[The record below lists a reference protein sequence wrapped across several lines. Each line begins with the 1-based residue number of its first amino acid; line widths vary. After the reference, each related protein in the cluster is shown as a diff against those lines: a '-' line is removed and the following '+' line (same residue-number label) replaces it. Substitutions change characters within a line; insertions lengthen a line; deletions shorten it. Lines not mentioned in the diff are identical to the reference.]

1 MDTSKLSRYDWV
13 VVAGMILMF
22 IALFLTWYR
31 VEIVQRLLQELSAA
45 LNGAGVD
52 TSGFSVNGWHYF
64 SAVLAWLLTV
74 VATAVVIAQGAA
86 GRLVPA
92 AAARE
97 PHGHGPRR
105 DRLPCWC
112 CIASSRCRRR
122 QRPSAD
128 GAGIFVALLAT
139 FVVAAGGFLKNA
151 EPR

>member
-31 VEIVQRLLQELSAA
+31 VEIVQRLLQELPGG
-45 LNGAGVD
+45 LNDAGVD
-52 TSGFSVNGWHYF
+52 ISGFSVNGWHYF

-74 VATAVVIAQGAA
+74 VATAVVILKALPAVSFRLQLPESFTVMALGAIA
-86 GRLVPA
+86 FLLVLYRLIAMPAPSEAFGR
-92 AAARE
+92 
-97 PHGHGPRR
+97 
-105 DRLPCWC
+105 
-112 CIASSRCRRR
+112 
-122 QRPSAD
+122 

-139 FVVAAGGFLKNA
+139 FLVAAGGFLKNA

>member
-31 VEIVQRLLQELSAA
+31 VEILQRLLQELPVG
-45 LNGAGVD
+45 LDGASID

-74 VATAVVIAQGAA
+74 VATAVVILKALPAVSFRPQLPEGLTVMALGAIA
-86 GRLVPA
+86 FLLVLYRLIAMPAPSEAFGR
-92 AAARE
+92 
-97 PHGHGPRR
+97 
-105 DRLPCWC
+105 
-112 CIASSRCRRR
+112 
-122 QRPSAD
+122 
-128 GAGIFVALLAT
+128 GAGIFVALLAA
-139 FVVAAGGFLKNA
+139 FLVAAGGFFKNA

>member
-31 VEIVQRLLQELSAA
+31 VEIMQRLLQELQGG
-45 LNGAGVD
+45 LNGASVD

-64 SAVLAWLLTV
+64 SAVLAWLLTAA
-74 VATAVVIAQGAA
+74 ATAVVMLKALPAVSFRLQLPESFTIMALGAIAFLLVLYRLIAMPA
-86 GRLVPA
+86 PSEAFGR
-92 AAARE
+92 
-97 PHGHGPRR
+97 
-105 DRLPCWC
+105 
-112 CIASSRCRRR
+112 
-122 QRPSAD
+122 